1 MDARAR
7 KPARETPT
15 TGSIAYLYPGLPAC
29 SPQSRA
35 RRALGRVTASPRPP
49 LPSEPRGASRVRAL
63 PASATDAARRGPRAR
78 RAVRRDVPCVP
89 RPSTQ
94 PEPVPFESPASSLR
108 ADGVRRVAFWRL
120 RRARLTRA
128 QATFL
133 KVPKNVPPDG
143 VGKIRPSFGGPRC
156 RRISNLLRIPRAIKI
171 AISARSSSR
180 ENRSSR
186 VFSHANEK
194 RQQRKSLTHA
204 RLEIANENPPFPR
217 ERFRNRFSPHPTVK
231 RPSFRSATRSSR
243 SGTCRGWANQKS
255 AGPVANPAHRPV
267 PPVPRVSPDRARLA
281 ARSRPPAAPARTHA
295 VARAP
300 PRLPRR
306 VAPRASLVAVG
317 RNRHL
322 LPYRSRE
329 RSRGARRDEHRVRV
343 RDGGGQG
350 PPHGEVLDG
359 LRGLEGASHDARGT
373 ARTTTERSSGKEKAS
388 LSVGGVGVR
397 RSFFSRARR
406 GAAFLFFFFFFSRLA
421 RGPNERRRYTY
432 PKKTNA
438 HDDR

>member
-1 MDARAR
+1 MVPRAQTRFASRAPSIPDWWGASRAPPRCGPPPRSGRTARLVGPAAKSGGGGQSGVRPRRSPRDFERVPLRRRARRPFAPREVEPIGRPANADGRKSALPMDARAR

-63 PASATDAARRGPRAR
+63 PASATNAARRGPRAR

-156 RRISNLLRIPRAIKI
+156 RRISNLLRIPRANQNRDLRKI
-171 AISARSSSR
+171 FLAGKIVHGAFSVTQMRKGNS
-180 ENRSSR
+180 ENR
-186 VFSHANEK
+186 
-194 RQQRKSLTHA
+194 
-204 RLEIANENPPFPR
+204 
-217 ERFRNRFSPHPTVK
+217 
-231 RPSFRSATRSSR
+231 
-243 SGTCRGWANQKS
+243 
-255 AGPVANPAHRPV
+255 
-267 PPVPRVSPDRARLA
+267 
-281 ARSRPPAAPARTHA
+281 
-295 VARAP
+295 
-300 PRLPRR
+300 
-306 VAPRASLVAVG
+306 
-317 RNRHL
+317 
-322 LPYRSRE
+322 
-329 RSRGARRDEHRVRV
+329 
-343 RDGGGQG
+343 
-350 PPHGEVLDG
+350 
-359 LRGLEGASHDARGT
+359 
-373 ARTTTERSSGKEKAS
+373 
-388 LSVGGVGVR
+388 
-397 RSFFSRARR
+397 
-406 GAAFLFFFFFFSRLA
+406 
-421 RGPNERRRYTY
+421 
-432 PKKTNA
+432 
-438 HDDR
+438 

>member
-295 VARAP
+295 VAPRAP
-300 PRLPRR
+300 APPSARR
-306 VAPRASLVAVG
+306 APRIPRCRWEKPTSFALPVA
-317 RNRHL
+317 RAE
-322 LPYRSRE
+322 P
-329 RSRGARRDEHRVRV
+329 RGEA
-343 RDGGGQG
+343 G
-350 PPHGEVLDG
+350 
-359 LRGLEGASHDARGT
+359 
-373 ARTTTERSSGKEKAS
+373 
-388 LSVGGVGVR
+388 
-397 RSFFSRARR
+397 
-406 GAAFLFFFFFFSRLA
+406 
-421 RGPNERRRYTY
+421 
-432 PKKTNA
+432 
-438 HDDR
+438 

>member
-7 KPARETPT
+7 QPARETPT

-63 PASATDAARRGPRAR
+63 PASATNAARRGPRAR

-156 RRISNLLRIPRAIKI
+156 RRISNLLRIPRANQNRDLRKI
-171 AISARSSSR
+171 FLKQ
-180 ENRSSR
+180 ENRSRR

-231 RPSFRSATRSSR
+231 RPFVSLRDPVKSFRNVPRHSGRREKRGASREPRTPPGPAGPARVPGSR
-243 SGTCRGWANQKS
+243 SARGALATARGAREN
-255 AGPVANPAHRPV
+255 AR
-267 PPVPRVSPDRARLA
+267 RRA
-281 ARSRPPAAPARTHA
+281 SR
-295 VARAP
+295 
-300 PRLPRR
+300 
-306 VAPRASLVAVG
+306 PRASLGASRPAHPSLPLGETDIFCPTGRASGAEGRGGMSTASASATEVG
-317 RNRHL
+317 RVR
-322 LPYRSRE
+322 PTEKYWTDYEDWKVRPTTREERRERRE
-329 RSRGARRDEHRVRV
+329 RS
-343 RDGGGQG
+343 
-350 PPHGEVLDG
+350 
-359 LRGLEGASHDARGT
+359 SK
-373 ARTTTERSSGKEKAS
+373 GKGVS
-388 LSVGGVGVR
+388 LGGVGVR

-406 GAAFLFFFFFFSRLA
+406 GFACVFFFFLQPSRA
-421 RGPNERRRYTY
+421 RTERTTPTHVPEKNERS
-432 PKKTNA
+432 
-438 HDDR
+438 